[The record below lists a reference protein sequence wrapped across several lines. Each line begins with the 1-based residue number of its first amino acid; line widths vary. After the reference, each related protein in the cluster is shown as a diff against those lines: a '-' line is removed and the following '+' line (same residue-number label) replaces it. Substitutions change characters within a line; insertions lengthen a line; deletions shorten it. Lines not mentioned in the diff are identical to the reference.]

1 MIQLVQWDTD
11 NFGFKVGNLVP
22 DADITKEW
30 LDAELLEARN
40 QGYELLYL
48 KGGSIPEELMSENI
62 LLADEKVVYQQD
74 IRPSD
79 SHFSDA
85 NVVSIKNC
93 ELSDELLALA
103 YESGKYSRYNID
115 KKLPSSVFKTLY
127 RLWMERSL
135 NGTIATDVL
144 GFCQSDCCDG
154 MLTYKK
160 EENCVDI
167 GLIAVNPTVA
177 GRGVGSKIMQT
188 FLSKFEVGTHIEVAT
203 QKRNAVACRYYE
215 KNGFEVKSVTN
226 IYHIWLK

>member
-1 MIQLVQWDTD
+1 MTQLVQWDTD
-11 NFGFKVGNLVP
+11 NFGFKVGNLIP
-22 DADITKEW
+22 DTDITKKW
-30 LDAELLEARN
+30 LDDELLEARN
-40 QGYELLYL
+40 QDYRLLYL
-48 KGGSIPEELMSENI
+48 KGSSIPKDLMSEEI
-62 LLADEKVVYQQD
+62 LLADEKVVFQQD
-74 IRPSD
+74 TKHPNNYFPD
-79 SHFSDA
+79 K
-85 NVVSIKNC
+85 NVISIKNC
-93 ELSDELLALA
+93 GLSNELLTLA

-115 KKLPSSVFKTLY
+115 KKMPSSVFKNLY

-135 NGTIATDVL
+135 NGMIATDVL

-177 GRGVGSKIMQT
+177 GHGVGSKIMQT
-188 FLSKFEVGTHIEVAT
+188 FLSMFEVGTHIEVAT